1 MTDVNDLINALGTGD
16 NVSAEDIFG
25 SLMND
30 KINSAMDDRKI
41 ELAQGMMGVES
52 EVEDIE
58 YEEPEVEASE
68 DIYDDPIDTDS
79 E

>member
-1 MTDVNDLINALGTGD
+1 MTDVNDLINALSAGN
-16 NVSAEDIFG
+16 NVSAEDTFN
-25 SLMND
+25 SLMAD

-41 ELAQGMMGVES
+41 EISQGMMGVAP
-52 EVEDIE
+52 EVEEME

-68 DIYDDPIDTDS
+68 DILDDPIDTDS